1 MGFNVPAQV
10 WVVVIE
16 AHNTMEF
23 SEQLTGQVE
32 AAIPRASDTVLELLL
47 NGAGEADNHDLT

>member
-1 MGFNVPAQV
+1 MGFNVPGQV

-23 SEQLTGQVE
+23 SEQLSGQVE
-32 AAIPRASDTVLELLL
+32 AAIPRAADTVLELLL
-47 NGAGEADNHDLT
+47 NGAGEVEDHDLA